1 MSGVF
6 AGAMMTIMALVVFG
20 AVIPLGGV
28 NPILLSPA
36 FALVILLAVLWSGKT
51 VFSREAAPTNRALHW
66 AVLSFLAY
74 AVIRYFTSPFE
85 YEARLELFQVGLCGL
100 VYFVAANQFHR
111 RRDRTFFVVAL
122 MILAVFESSFG
133 TWQAFTQSD
142 AVFYWERPGGYM
154 GRGSGSYI
162 CPNHL
167 AGFLE
172 MVLGLVV
179 ARAALLRY
187 KGRSVEQAVIL
198 KVLTVYV
205 AAMAIMG
212 ILVTLSRSGWAATLI
227 GLFALVLLGDWRLRF
242 SLPRLA
248 LVLATVAFMGFV
260 LWNVEPIR
268 NYLLKTFPVDSK
280 TQTVSLSDPTLGG
293 RRLMWAGTIKM
304 IQDYPLFGVGM
315 GAWQWIYQRYKDYRL
330 MSEPDYPHNDY
341 LNLAADYGLIGL
353 AIMLAVFA
361 CFFRHAWR
369 VAKRT
374 QNSEHRAFAMG
385 AMISIISLLVHSFFD
400 FNLHIPANSLLLAAI
415 MGFTV
420 AIEEPEEHPVQR
432 KAPLPFVRYLVGG
445 ALLAICGIGIR
456 FFIPTA
462 LAFHLAEEGES
473 AKWDINYERAFSDYQ
488 RASVLDPHYPKP
500 YIDTGEIYLSS
511 ARWRMLPAR
520 QNERRDFAHKAIQS
534 FERALALNPTL
545 AYVLVAKARAHELAG
560 EDDLALKAYQRA
572 IEVAPFNGYAYHS
585 LGTFYRDRGEDQKAL
600 EALEKAN
607 QYILYTELAFQ
618 IEEWEV
624 RQRRGTAQPK

>member
-28 NPILLSPA
+28 DPILLSPA
-36 FALVILLAVLWSGKT
+36 FALIILLAVLWAGKT
-51 VFSREAAPTNRALHW
+51 VVSRDATPTNRALHW
-66 AVLSFLAY
+66 AVLSFLTY

-133 TWQAFTQSD
+133 MWQAFTQSD
-142 AVFYWERPGGYM
+142 AVFYWERPGYT

-179 ARAALLRY
+179 ARAAFLRHES
-187 KGRSVEQAVIL
+187 RSVERTVIL
-198 KVLTVYV
+198 KVLAIYV

-212 ILVTLSRSGWAATLI
+212 ILATLSRSGWAATLI
-227 GLFALVLLGDWRLRF
+227 GLVALVFLGDWRLRF

-248 LVLATVAFMGFV
+248 LVSAIVAFMGFV
-260 LWNVEPIR
+260 LWNVEPIH

-280 TQTVSLSDPTLGG
+280 TQTVSLTDPTLGG

-304 IQDYPLFGVGM
+304 IEDYPLFGVGV
-315 GAWQWIYQRYKDYRL
+315 GAWQWIYQRYKDFRL
-330 MSEPDYPHNDY
+330 YSEPDYPHNDY
-341 LNLAADYGLIGL
+341 LNLAADYGLIGF

-369 VAKRT
+369 IAKRT
-374 QNSEHRAFAMG
+374 QKSEHRAFAIG

-400 FNLHIPANSLLLAAI
+400 FNFHIPANSLLLAAI
-415 MGFTV
+415 MGFT
-420 AIEEPEEHPVQR
+420 AAMEDPEERPVQS
-432 KAPLPFVRYLVGG
+432 KAALPFARYFVGG
-445 ALLAICGIGIR
+445 AVLVICGIGIR

-462 LAFHLAEEGES
+462 LAFHFAEKGES
-473 AKWDINYERAFSDYQ
+473 AKWDINYEEAFADYQ
-488 RASVLDPHYPKP
+488 RASVLDPNYPKP
-500 YIDTGEIYLSS
+500 HIDTGEIYLSS

-520 QNERRDFAHKAIQS
+520 QAERRELAHKAIQS

-545 AYVLVAKARAHELAG
+545 AYVLVSKARAHELAG
-560 EDDLALKAYQRA
+560 EDDLALKTYQKA
-572 IEVAPFNGYAYHS
+572 IEVAPFNAYAHHT
-585 LGTFYRDRGEDQKAL
+585 LGAFYRDRGEDQKAL
-600 EALEKAN
+600 EAFEKAN
-607 QYILYTELAFQ
+607 LYLSYSEPAFQ
-618 IEEWEV
+618 TEEWEM